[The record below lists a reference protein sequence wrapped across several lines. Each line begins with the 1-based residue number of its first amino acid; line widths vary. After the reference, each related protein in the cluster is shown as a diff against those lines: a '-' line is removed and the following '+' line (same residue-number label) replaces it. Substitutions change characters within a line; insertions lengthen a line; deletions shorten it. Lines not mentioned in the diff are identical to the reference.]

1 MTPERYE
8 QIGQLYHAALERAPA
23 DRAAFLAEA
32 CGDDD
37 LRHEVASLLDSHK
50 QAESFIER
58 PPDDVAAGW
67 QAAAASLTETRFAH
81 YQMLSVLG
89 TGGMGEVWL
98 AEDTQLGRKVAVKL
112 LPAEFTTDAGRVR
125 RFSQEARAASSLNHP
140 NIITIYEIG
149 EAAMESG
156 STHYIATEYV
166 EGETLRQRLAGAPA
180 IRCAC
185 QKRSMSEYRFAA
197 ALAAAHA
204 AQARAR
210 RSSPRRDGAARPDHQ
225 RYWTSVSPS

>member
-8 QIGQLYHAALERAPA
+8 QIGQLYHAALEREPA

-32 CGDDD
+32 CGDDE
-37 LRHEVASLLDSHK
+37 LRREVVSLLNSHK

-81 YQMLSVLG
+81 YQMLAVLG

-112 LPAEFTTDAGRVR
+112 LPAEFTTDAGRLR

-149 EAAMESG
+149 E
-156 STHYIATEYV
+156 
-166 EGETLRQRLAGAPA
+166 
-180 IRCAC
+180 
-185 QKRSMSEYRFAA
+185 
-197 ALAAAHA
+197 
-204 AQARAR
+204 
-210 RSSPRRDGAARPDHQ
+210 
-225 RYWTSVSPS
+225 